1 MCLVGTGLGLHV
13 NVVDAAADM
22 TAFPCHTYCDGAIS
36 LLASHQKA
44 KRAQLEGVEAFL
56 FIILFEMQGEV
67 KKCTLSKADIKSQ
80 NVAGYF
86 SQLKHLSN
94 VLGHLKAP

>member
-1 MCLVGTGLGLHV
+1 MFGWHRAGFAHQRCGCCSRV
-13 NVVDAAADM
+13 

-36 LLASHQKA
+36 LFASHQKA

-67 KKCTLSKADIKSQ
+67 EKWTLSKADIKSQ
-80 NVAGYF
+80 NVAGCF
-86 SQLKHLSN
+86 SQLKHLSD

>member
-13 NVVDAAADM
+13 NVVDTAADV
-22 TAFPCHTYCDGAIS
+22 TAFHCHTYCDGAIL

-67 KKCTLSKADIKSQ
+67 ER
-80 NVAGYF
+80 
-86 SQLKHLSN
+86 
-94 VLGHLKAP
+94 